1 MARTIFQEGS
11 KTRFPAFGTSTGKRE
26 DSSSRIPF
34 ESHSI
39 RRTDCSRVTKFWFG
53 WSARMS
59 ANISRTVSGTRGF
72 ATHGTAEFGTG
83 TGTSGE
89 RTGTGIQDV
98 GADAPAT
105 KTSAASAAGT
115 ANIAATETPTASATV
130 AAFFLIQ
137 RERSNPSTA
146 RNAPVPAI
154 HARTAAIHQTTAN
167 AHEDAATALH
177 AIRAKPTA
185 IRTFAVFFQLS
196 RKRAIGESASEA
208 RLNILAMAGA
218 WGYAKNLSPPRTK
231 TQEKF
236 RKYSGIKF
244 DLRTFVGMKY
254 RNPIAQARGTKSKH
268 TRIPYREKE
277 KP

>member
-1 MARTIFQEGS
+1 MARAIFQEGS

-83 TGTSGE
+83 TG
-89 RTGTGIQDV
+89 IQDV

-115 ANIAATETPTASATV
+115 AKIAATETPTASATV

-177 AIRAKPTA
+177 AIRTKPTA

-231 TQEKF
+231 TQEKS